1 MRYLVPTALLMLS
14 LGTAA
19 LNAAN
24 KALPCR
30 NSQTHVVED
39 HAVKSTYK
47 NCKRN
52 GMTWWYNDKG
62 AVKSE
67 VNFIDGKENGTYT
80 SYHDNGKVKL
90 TVPYVNGQ
98 KHGIQKVYYDNGQLG
113 SEVKYVNGRREGLMT
128 EWAYEGYKSSEV
140 LYKNNYKVGLKKYY
154 DKNGKIRFTEE
165 YKMDRNPVVVKLLK
179 DKRKEIDI
187 DLAKYGLIPP
197 KEEAK
202 K

>member
-1 MRYLVPTALLMLS
+1 MRDLLLI
-14 LGTAA
+14 LTGTLAYTTLMA
-19 LNAAN
+19 QADTM
-24 KALPCR
+24 PCR
-30 NSQTHVVED
+30 DPHKHVIQTP
-39 HAVKSTYK
+39 ALKSTYE

-62 AVKSE
+62 KIKSK
-67 VNFIDGKENGTYT
+67 VNFKDGREEGIYT

-98 KHGIQKVYYDNGQLG
+98 KHGTQKMYYDNGKLG
-113 SEVKYVNGRREGLMT
+113 SKVNYVNGKREGLMT

-140 LYKNNYKVGLKKYY
+140 LYKRNYKVGLKKYY
-154 DKNGKIRFTEE
+154 DKEGKIRFTEE
-165 YKMDRNPVVVKLLK
+165 YKMDRNPVIAKLLK
-179 DKRKEIDI
+179 DKRKEVDV

-197 KEEAK
+197 QKEAK